1 MIRLLLRA
9 ALLSVL
15 CDSVA
20 FAQMAPLR
28 IEVRSDGQP
37 VADADVTVN
46 RIVYRTDA
54 EGRVV
59 VSVPAGALDI
69 VVTKEGFAPSTASVQ
84 LQSGQELQVV
94 IDLKRQLRV
103 EEQVTVSATRT
114 DRRLQDEAMRIEVLS
129 RKELEEK
136 LMMTPGDIAM
146 TLNEMGGIRVQTTSP
161 TLGAASI
168 RIQGMRGRYTRVL
181 ADGLPLFGDQVQGL
195 GLLQIPPMDLG
206 QVEVIKG
213 VASALYGAGAV
224 GGVINLISRRPGKA
238 PARELLVNRTTRGG
252 TDTVFYGEMPL
263 TGQWSMSVLGGGHWH
278 EQTDVDGDAWA
289 DLPSYS
295 RGVVR
300 PRLFWDGG
308 RGRTFFATLGATYE
322 DRAGG
327 TLSNAAP
334 SVVGFPYREAVE
346 TARLDGGAVGQFL
359 VRDRVVVTARGA
371 LNRQRHNQQFG
382 DVREDDTRQTGFGEL
397 AARSTAGRHTWVV
410 GTALER
416 ASYSPRDLPHF
427 AYTFMIPGIFAQD
440 EIDVTRWL
448 AVAGSARLD
457 HHSAYG
463 TFVSPRASALL
474 RLGEWATRLSGGTG
488 FFGPTVLTE
497 ETEAV
502 GLSRLHVPGAL
513 VAERARSM
521 SVDVG
526 RTIGPASMNIS
537 FFESRVRDPIHVERS
552 SVFLLSNQTQPTT
565 NRGLEVLGT
574 LEREPLEIAATYTYV
589 RSRESERGLRLDV
602 PLTPR
607 HSLAAVAIV
616 ELEGRG
622 RVGIEG
628 YYTGRQRLEEN
639 PYRSVAPGYVIMG
652 ALAELRFGRLR
663 LFVNAENLTD
673 KRQSRW
679 DPLLLPQRAADGRWT
694 VDEWAPLEGR
704 VINGGVRVEF

>member
-37 VADADVTVN
+37 LADADVTVN

-278 EQTDVDGDAWA
+278 EQTDVNGDAWA

-300 PRLFWDGG
+300 PRLFWDDG

-327 TLSNAAP
+327 TLSNATP

-382 DVREDDTRQTGFGEL
+382 DVREHDTRQTGFGEL

-427 AYTFMIPGIFAQD
+427 AYTFTIPGIFAQD

-502 GLSRLHVPGAL
+502 GLSRLHVPGSL

-589 RSRESERGLRLDV
+589 RSRESERGLRVDV

-679 DPLLLPQRAADGRWT
+679 DPLLLPQRAA
-694 VDEWAPLEGR
+694 
-704 VINGGVRVEF
+704 

>member
-1 MIRLLLRA
+1 
-9 ALLSVL
+9 
-15 CDSVA
+15 
-20 FAQMAPLR
+20 
-28 IEVRSDGQP
+28 
-37 VADADVTVN
+37 
-46 RIVYRTDA
+46 
-54 EGRVV
+54 
-59 VSVPAGALDI
+59 
-69 VVTKEGFAPSTASVQ
+69 
-84 LQSGQELQVV
+84 
-94 IDLKRQLRV
+94 
-103 EEQVTVSATRT
+103 
-114 DRRLQDEAMRIEVLS
+114 
-129 RKELEEK
+129 
-136 LMMTPGDIAM
+136 
-146 TLNEMGGIRVQTTSP
+146 
-161 TLGAASI
+161 
-168 RIQGMRGRYTRVL
+168 
-181 ADGLPLFGDQVQGL
+181 
-195 GLLQIPPMDLG
+195 
-206 QVEVIKG
+206 
-213 VASALYGAGAV
+213 
-224 GGVINLISRRPGKA
+224 
-238 PARELLVNRTTRGG
+238 LVNRTTRGG

-278 EQTDVDGDAWA
+278 EQTDVNGDAWA

-300 PRLFWDGG
+300 PRLFWDDG

-327 TLSNAAP
+327 TLSNATP

-382 DVREDDTRQTGFGEL
+382 DVREHDTRQTGFGEL

-427 AYTFMIPGIFAQD
+427 AYTFTIPGIFAQD

-474 RLGEWATRLSGGTG
+474 RLGDWATRLSGGTG

-502 GLSRLHVPGAL
+502 GLSRLHVPGSL

-589 RSRESERGLRLDV
+589 RSRESERGLRVDV

>member
-37 VADADVTVN
+37 LADADVTVN

-278 EQTDVDGDAWA
+278 EQTDVNGDAWA

-300 PRLFWDGG
+300 PRLFWDDG

-327 TLSNAAP
+327 TLSNATP

-382 DVREDDTRQTGFGEL
+382 DVREHDTRQTGFGEL

-427 AYTFMIPGIFAQD
+427 AYTFTIPGIFAQD

-474 RLGEWATRLSGGTG
+474 RLGDWATRLSGGTG

-502 GLSRLHVPGAL
+502 GLSRLHVPGSL

-589 RSRESERGLRLDV
+589 RSRESERGLRVDV

>member
-15 CDSVA
+15 WDSVA

-37 VADADVTVN
+37 LADADVTVN

-69 VVTKEGFAPSTASVQ
+69 VVTKEGFAPSTVSVQ

-114 DRRLQDEAMRIEVLS
+114 DRRLQDEAMRMEVLS

-238 PARELLVNRTTRGG
+238 PARELLVNRSSRGG

-359 VRDRVVVTARGA
+359 VRDRVVVTVRGA

-382 DVREDDTRQTGFGEL
+382 DVREHDTRQTGFGEL
-397 AARSTAGRHTWVV
+397 AARSTAGRHIWVV

-427 AYTFMIPGIFAQD
+427 AYTFTIPGIFAQD

-448 AVAGSARLD
+448 AVA
-457 HHSAYG
+457 
-463 TFVSPRASALL
+463 
-474 RLGEWATRLSGGTG
+474 
-488 FFGPTVLTE
+488 
-497 ETEAV
+497 
-502 GLSRLHVPGAL
+502 
-513 VAERARSM
+513 
-521 SVDVG
+521 
-526 RTIGPASMNIS
+526 
-537 FFESRVRDPIHVERS
+537 
-552 SVFLLSNQTQPTT
+552 
-565 NRGLEVLGT
+565 
-574 LEREPLEIAATYTYV
+574 
-589 RSRESERGLRLDV
+589 
-602 PLTPR
+602 
-607 HSLAAVAIV
+607 
-616 ELEGRG
+616 
-622 RVGIEG
+622 
-628 YYTGRQRLEEN
+628 
-639 PYRSVAPGYVIMG
+639 
-652 ALAELRFGRLR
+652 
-663 LFVNAENLTD
+663 
-673 KRQSRW
+673 
-679 DPLLLPQRAADGRWT
+679 
-694 VDEWAPLEGR
+694 
-704 VINGGVRVEF
+704 